1 MRAVVS
7 VSNKT
12 GLADFVGNLAG
23 VQVYSTGGTKKVL
36 EDAGVDVRGISD
48 LTGFPEILD
57 GRVKTLHPHVHGGL
71 LANRAVP
78 EHMAEIAK
86 LGIEPIDMVVVNLY
100 PFMETVAK
108 DGVTLDEALENI
120 DIGGPTMIRAAAKNF
135 PGVLVVTDPADYGW
149 VAERLGNGGLSL
161 EERRG
166 LAQKAFQHVAL
177 YDTAIATYLRGDG
190 DPLSEEFTIGL
201 SRIQSLRYGENPHQ
215 RSAFYREVLG
225 VQGTIAGARQR
236 NGKELSHNNIVDA
249 DAAWVAVRDFDGP
262 TVAVIKHTN
271 PCGLASHEDQAEAYR
286 RALAGDPVSAFGGI
300 VAFNRELTLTTAEEV
315 RKTFYEI
322 VIAPSFHPDALA
334 LLRYVGGLSNE
345 TPAGCPQIGDG
356 PGGAQA
362 ASGGPALQGDVDCNS
377 VVNAAD
383 ARSVLLSASDVE
395 PLPYCDA

>member
-1 MRAVVS
+1 MRAVIS

-12 GLADFVGNLAG
+12 GLADFVGKLAG

-36 EDAGVDVRGISD
+36 EDAGIDVHGISD

-71 LANRAVP
+71 LTNRAVP

-215 RSAFYREVLG
+215 QGDNGDHHQQFYQRKRGPYPPFRVRS
-225 VQGTIAGARQR
+225 I
-236 NGKELSHNNIVDA
+236 N
-249 DAAWVAVRDFDGP
+249 DFH
-262 TVAVIKHTN
+262 K
-271 PCGLASHEDQAEAYR
+271 LASFQARGCGRGRTAR
-286 RALAGDPVSAFGGI
+286 NSRVRSPVRWS
-300 VAFNRELTLTTAEEV
+300 
-315 RKTFYEI
+315 
-322 VIAPSFHPDALA
+322 S
-334 LLRYVGGLSNE
+334 
-345 TPAGCPQIGDG
+345 
-356 PGGAQA
+356 
-362 ASGGPALQGDVDCNS
+362 
-377 VVNAAD
+377 
-383 ARSVLLSASDVE
+383 
-395 PLPYCDA
+395 